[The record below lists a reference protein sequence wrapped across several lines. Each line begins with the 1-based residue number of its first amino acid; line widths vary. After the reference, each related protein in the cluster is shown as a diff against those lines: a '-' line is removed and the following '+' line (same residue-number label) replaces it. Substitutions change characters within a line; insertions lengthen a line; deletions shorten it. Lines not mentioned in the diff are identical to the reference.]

1 MNAEWADR
9 PAPDQHGIP
18 GKALAA
24 QREAMGW
31 TVEQVADQLKLA
43 VRQVIALEEGD
54 YANLP
59 GPAVVR
65 GFVRAY
71 AKVVKLDAAP
81 LVAQIALDT
90 PAVND
95 SSATVARRERPTSF
109 SQVRFPTNGKRAT
122 KVPYVLIGSV
132 LVLAGAVYGAWHTGL
147 IPHALLANMSGPAS
161 APATA
166 VLAPAPAA
174 VAPDTSVAAL
184 PAPGGAALPPEPAQ
198 APKQAEPLPPV
209 ISNAVP
215 LISVPPVSTPSAS
228 AAGAG
233 SPQGLPPS
241 GVAPSGVAPAP
252 VAAPTGAPSVVPPV
266 ATPAPTSNALVL
278 VVREDSWIE
287 VRREKGPK
295 LFSGL
300 VKGGRVETVTLDGP
314 ATLIVGNP
322 GAVDATLRGQTVALP
337 ANGSKTARV
346 PLK

>member
-1 MNAEWADR
+1 MSAEWADQ
-9 PAPDQHGIP
+9 PVPEQHGIP
-18 GKALAA
+18 GKTLAA

-95 SSATVARRERPTSF
+95 SSASAVRPASF
-109 SQVRFPTNGKRAT
+109 SQVRFPTHGKRAS
-122 KVPYVLIGSV
+122 KLPYVLVGAVV
-132 LVLAGAVYGAWHTGL
+132 LLAGGAFAAWQAGL
-147 IPHALLANMSGPAS
+147 IPAALLGVVSPS
-161 APATA
+161 VTAP

-174 VAPDTSVAAL
+174 SQ
-184 PAPGGAALPPEPAQ
+184 LPPVSTGVPAD
-198 APKQAEPLPPV
+198 AAAKPADPLPPV

-215 LISVPPVSTPSAS
+215 LISVPPPSTPSSS
-228 AAGAG
+228 APGAG
-233 SPQGLPPS
+233 SPS
-241 GVAPSGVAPAP
+241 GIAPVMPVAPAAV
-252 VAAPTGAPSVVPPV
+252 VAAPQAATAAPAAS
-266 ATPAPTSNALVL
+266 SNALVL
-278 VVREDSWIE
+278 TVREDSWIE

-314 ATLIVGNP
+314 VALIVGNP
-322 GAVDATLRGQTVALP
+322 GAVDATLRGVSVPLP
-337 ANGSKTARV
+337 PVSGAKVARV
-346 PLK
+346 NLK

>member
-1 MNAEWADR
+1 MNAERADR
-9 PAPDQHGIP
+9 PVPDQHGIP
-18 GKALAA
+18 GKTLAA

-95 SSATVARRERPTSF
+95 SSASVVRRERPTSF
-109 SQVRFPTNGKRAT
+109 SQVRFPTNGKRAS
-122 KVPYVLIGSV
+122 KLPYL
-132 LVLAGAVYGAWHTGL
+132 LVGAVVVLGAAAYGAWHSGL
-147 IPHALLANMSGPAS
+147 IPHTLLAGIGAPGTTPASVAS
-161 APATA
+161 APLPAVATPAAPDGAVA
-166 VLAPAPAA
+166 VLPP
-174 VAPDTSVAAL
+174 PVAAL
-184 PAPGGAALPPEPAQ
+184 PADSAQ
-198 APKQAEPLPPV
+198 AAKPAEPLPPV

-215 LISVPPVSTPSAS
+215 LISVPPPSTPSSSAA
-228 AAGAG
+228 AAGALQG
-233 SPQGLPPS
+233 VNPQAGTAQGASP
-241 GVAPSGVAPAP
+241 APAAPAAAP
-252 VAAPTGAPSVVPPV
+252 VAAPAP
-266 ATPAPTSNALVL
+266 ASNALVL

-287 VRREKGPK
+287 VRRDKGPK

-337 ANGSKTARV
+337 TNGSKTARV